1 MIRLFAVAANK
12 DGVPGSGVTA
22 DKVELNPAYTISAAL
37 TYTAQLVNVLAFYL
51 DIRLPRKQ
59 SYRYRKLVKKNYFH

>member
-1 MIRLFAVAANK
+1 MFAVAANK

-51 DIRLPRKQ
+51 DIRPPRKQ
-59 SYRYRKLVKKNYFH
+59 SYRYIG